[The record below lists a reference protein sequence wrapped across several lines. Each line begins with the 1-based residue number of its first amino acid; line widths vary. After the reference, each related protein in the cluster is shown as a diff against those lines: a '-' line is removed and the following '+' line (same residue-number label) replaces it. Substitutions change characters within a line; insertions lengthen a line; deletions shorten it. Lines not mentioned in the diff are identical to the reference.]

1 MNLEI
6 NYDGVRVDDVSL
18 TPDESENVDVLY
30 NYSRNLLVKNPAV
43 DFSERVRFRGHE
55 YYLVSNAVSQTT
67 KELKQSVQLV
77 RWY

>member
-1 MNLEI
+1 MDI
-6 NYDGVRVDDVSL
+6 
-18 TPDESENVDVLY
+18 Y
-30 NYSRNLLVKNPAV
+30 NYGHVV

-67 KELKQSVQLV
+67 RELKQSVQLV

>member
-1 MNLEI
+1 MPTSDRDKLSAYLNDLKWLNRKIKETVTMDI
-6 NYDGVRVDDVSL
+6 
-18 TPDESENVDVLY
+18 Y
-30 NYSRNLLVKNPAV
+30 NYGHVV

-67 KELKQSVQLV
+67 RELKQSVQLV